1 MRQLFWFKNDT
12 ICDQTVGGARE
23 FGVSAFSEATVSVFV
38 FVEIRNVFLWYAD
51 DETVIQ

>member
-23 FGVSAFSEATVSVFV
+23 FGVSAFSEATVSVLV
-38 FVEIRNVFLWYAD
+38 FVENRNVSLWYKD
-51 DETVIQ
+51 DKTVMQ